1 MVGEASRTIGGAGG
15 FFSKID
21 SLRAGF
27 ERQIMTRHRHAA
39 SRGVPETIRA
49 TGIITSKFH
58 FWRDFAYLARF
69 MLGEGFLVIPER
81 MTSCLDN
88 SF

>member
-1 MVGEASRTIGGAGG
+1 MWSWRIFQQNRLAPRW
-15 FFSKID
+15 F
-21 SLRAGF
+21 R
-27 ERQIMTRHRHAA
+27 ERQMMTRHRHAA
-39 SRGVPETIRA
+39 STGVPETIRA
-49 TGIITSKFH
+49 TGIITSEFH

-88 SF
+88 SFRFL